1 MRRTVARM
9 TNRLQNKIALV
20 TGATSNIGRAIATA
34 LAAEGARVI
43 VSGRDADRGAQV
55 IAEIREAGGHA
66 DFVRADL
73 TGDPSASAGLAADAL
88 ALTGGRL
95 DILVNN
101 AGVYPLHSTAD
112 AGDDLF
118 DLVYGVNVK
127 APFHLVQAL
136 VPALAAS
143 HGVILNLGSWVA
155 RLAVPSSPLY
165 SSSKAAMEALT
176 RAWSSEL
183 GPRGIRVVGVSPGVI
198 RPLGSDPEAPH
209 RSDTLMADAPAGRA
223 GEATDIAAASVYL
236 VSDDASFVHGTT
248 LDVDGGRANVAVSAE
263 RDAA

>member
-1 MRRTVARM
+1 M
-9 TNRLQNKIALV
+9 TDRLQNKTALV
-20 TGATSNIGRAIATA
+20 TGSTSNIGRAIATA
-34 LAAEGARVI
+34 LAAEGAHVI
-43 VSGRDADRGAQV
+43 VSGRDADRGADV
-55 IAEIREAGGHA
+55 VREIRDAGGRA

-73 TGDPSASAGLAADAL
+73 TGDPAASTSLATGTL

-101 AGVYPLHSTAD
+101 AGVYPRHSTED

-118 DLVYGVNVK
+118 DLIYGVNVK

-136 VPALAAS
+136 DAPLTKS

-198 RPLGSDPEAPH
+198 RPLGSDPDAPH
-209 RSDTLMADAPAGRA
+209 SADTMMADAPAGRA
-223 GEATDIAAASVYL
+223 GEASDIAAAAVYL
-236 VSDDASFVHGTT
+236 VSDESVFVHGTT
-248 LDVDGGRANVAVSAE
+248 LDVDGGRANVAMSAE

>member
-1 MRRTVARM
+1 MTRRLNDKA
-9 TNRLQNKIALV
+9 ALV
-20 TGATSNIGRAIATA
+20 TGSTSNIGRAIATA
-34 LAAEGARVI
+34 LAAEGAHVI
-43 VSGRDADRGAQV
+43 VSGRDADRGAEV
-55 IAEIREAGGHA
+55 VAEIRAAGGRA
-66 DFVRADL
+66 DFARADL
-73 TGDPSASAGLAADAL
+73 TGDPAASAALAAEAL
-88 ALTGGRL
+88 SLTGGRL

-118 DLVYGVNVK
+118 DHVYGVNVK

-136 VPALAAS
+136 VAPLAESRA
-143 HGVILNLGSWVA
+143 VILNLGSWVA

-198 RPLGSDPEAPH
+198 RPLGSDPDVPH
-209 RSDTLMADAPAGRA
+209 RSDALMADAPTGHA
-223 GEATDIAAASVYL
+223 GEAADIAAASVYL

-248 LDVDGGRANVAVSAE
+248 LDVDGGRANVAVSEARE
-263 RDAA
+263 AA